1 MNNWEKEIEL
11 PPKGDDVEYAYILKS
26 ETTPNICDKETLLDV
41 IENDK
46 NVSYV
51 TTPNNKSFVLPGS
64 EYDTLEPI
72 IRRKKSIIKGN
83 LKTAGF
89 SILFFGGIMLL
100 TSLNS
105 ENGFFS
111 DTTGK
116 VYLLVFGII
125 PVLNG
130 VYELLSL
137 RKVSVSN
144 FQTES
149 LEIKFDHWVNSQESY
164 SIIAV
169 VGTLSLITLMQFS
182 IGLGDSI
189 NLAGLVKPKTN
200 DGEYWRLLTCT
211 LLHGNLFHIF
221 FNASAMYVIGKML
234 IRITSL
240 WHFFT
245 VFLISGLIG
254 STFSLLFMPNA
265 TSVGASGGI
274 MGLIGFI
281 LVMSLKLKS
290 IPRNIVKSMLS
301 SIILIAIIGI
311 SATEIIDNAAH
322 GGGLI
327 AGVLL
332 GMLLVRKH
340 EEMIPYKLSKL
351 MFGFGIL
358 SLLILISGV
367 ALILQQFLK

>member
-11 PPKGDDVEYAYILKS
+11 PPKDDAVGYAYIVKS
-26 ETTPNICDKETLLDV
+26 DTSPVICGKETLLNV

-46 NVSYV
+46 DVKYV
-51 TTPNNKSFVLPGS
+51 TTPNNNSFVLPGA
-64 EYDTLEPI
+64 EYETLEPI
-72 IRRKKSIIKGN
+72 LRRKKSIIKGN

-89 SILFFGGIMLL
+89 YMLL
-100 TSLNS
+100 LGDSMLMTSLNS
-105 ENGFFS
+105 DNGFFS

-116 VYLLVFGII
+116 IYLLVFGVI
-125 PVLNG
+125 PFLNG

-137 RKVSVSN
+137 RKVNVSN

-149 LEIKFDHWVNSQESY
+149 LEIKFDHWVKSKENY
-164 SIIAV
+164 SIIVV
-169 VGTLSLITLMQFS
+169 VGVLVFITLMQLSTGFN
-182 IGLGDSI
+182 DSI

-200 DGEYWRLLTCT
+200 DGEYWRLLTST
-211 LLHGNLFHIF
+211 LLHANLFHIL

-234 IRITSL
+234 IRVTSL

-245 VFLISGLIG
+245 VFLISGLMG
-254 STFSLLFMPNA
+254 STFSLLLMPNA

-290 IPRNIVKSMLS
+290 IPRNIIKSMLS

-311 SATEIIDNAAH
+311 SATETIDNAAH

-327 AGVLL
+327 AGMLL
-332 GMLLVRKH
+332 GIVLIQKH
-340 EEMIPYKLSKL
+340 DDMIPYKLSKL
-351 MFGFGIL
+351 MFCFGIL
-358 SLLILISGV
+358 SLSILISGV
-367 ALILQQFLK
+367 AMILQQFLK

>member
-1 MNNWEKEIEL
+1 MQNWEKEIEL
-11 PPKGDDVEYAYILKS
+11 PPKDDDVDYAYILKS
-26 ETTPNICDKETLLDV
+26 ETTPVICDKETLLDV

-46 NVSYV
+46 DVKYV

-64 EYDTLEPI
+64 EYETLEPI
-72 IRRKKSIIKGN
+72 LRKKKSLIKGN

-89 SILFFGGIMLL
+89 SILFFGGIMLM

-105 ENGFFS
+105 ENSFFS

-116 VYLLVFGII
+116 IYLLVFGVI

-137 RKVSVSN
+137 RKVSASN
-144 FQTES
+144 FQAES
-149 LEIKFDHWVNSQESY
+149 LEIKFDYWVKSQESY
-164 SIIAV
+164 SIIAA
-169 VGTLSLITLMQFS
+169 VGILAFITLIQFS
-182 IGLGDSI
+182 IGLNDSI

-200 DGEYWRLLTCT
+200 DGEYWRLLTST

-240 WHFFT
+240 WHFFI
-245 VFLISGLIG
+245 VFLISGLMG
-254 STFSLLFMPNA
+254 GTFSLLFMPDA

-327 AGVLL
+327 AGLLL
-332 GMLLVRKH
+332 GIILVRKH
-340 EEMIPYKLSKL
+340 EEMIPYKSSKL
-351 MFGFGIL
+351 VFVFGLL
-358 SLLILISGV
+358 SLLVLIGGV
-367 ALILQQFLK
+367 VMIFHQFLK